1 MRIFLILL
9 LTLFL
14 GSQLYS
20 QKSQDDVVY
29 LNNGTYFR
37 GKIVE
42 LIPGVSLRIS
52 FPGKDTLDIQMKDV
66 KYYNKPGLCH

>member
-52 FPGKDTLDIQMKDV
+52 FP
-66 KYYNKPGLCH
+66 